1 MWDVRESGLSIQ
13 AFTQGID
20 AAGYAA
26 NAMVQAAVERKF
38 EIMGEA
44 LNQLSR
50 LDPAL
55 ASRIPQMGQI
65 IAFRNQLIHGYAKVN
80 VLTVWGV
87 VQTSLPELLA
97 CVRSLLTEAGE
108 G

>member
-1 MWDVRESGLSIQ
+1 M
-13 AFTQGID
+13 D

-50 LDPAL
+50 IDAVL
-55 ASRIPQMGQI
+55 ASRIPQMG
-65 IAFRNQLIHGYAKVN
+65 
-80 VLTVWGV
+80 
-87 VQTSLPELLA
+87 
-97 CVRSLLTEAGE
+97 
-108 G
+108 